1 MKPPRMKGAFMINPE
16 WSLNHIPPRGHTD
29 VAEYAAMLFDI
40 ARNARDRLGKPQ
52 DFLSNYSLYR
62 GNSHKQT
69 TGRKGHSPAAKKS
82 MVPVNLYFSN
92 VERTI
97 ANITARNPT
106 GEVVDLDG
114 TNDGTEQILTI
125 ALKKWWKDTNQ
136 QQKTRSSARQMEIYG
151 ITPEKPYFDKAMDRP
166 DIMVTDPFA
175 FFPAPGFYADLATE
189 APYIAYLYVDFVSK
203 IEKDFGVKNIAA
215 EDAYDLLGTVREDY
229 KPPVRNVGQTIGNYA
244 DPMTVKSQTQSDGNK
259 AVERGIIIEVW
270 LRDDRLRTTTETQ
283 PVTDQFGMQMVGED
297 GTPLVAVKTTKEPV
311 YRDGIRKITISK
323 TKDPGNK
330 SGWIVLDDSENPNI
344 NPALPTEYARNTYPW
359 GRLPVYFA
367 NSYKDQVSIWGFAAA
382 EQTAD
387 LIEKINQII
396 SKLIAYVIN
405 VMAPPL
411 IIQQHCGITREMIE
425 AEISKSGR
433 LILMPSTPNAR
444 IEFLQIPN
452 LPATFFQVLDL
463 IVKMFDRV
471 YQIEDADRGVA
482 PSGVIAASAIVALQ
496 ERNQVLMQSKTSA
509 IDTLAEE
516 RSRWTIGLWQNFGTK
531 AESVNIGG
539 ERVEFSGVQFAG
551 RKFNYVV
558 EAGSSTPRTSLQN
571 QELILGLSDK
581 GLLSRRYVLEALNL
595 PNWKEE
601 LERIAD
607 GQLDQALQILIQA
620 GLPKEAAIQ
629 LKQVLIQPQGGPG
642 DVKKPGQPTAAP
654 KAPQPTGGM

>member
-1 MKPPRMKGAFMINPE
+1 MIDPRWN
-16 WSLNHIPPRGHTD
+16 LNLIPPKGHAD
-29 VAEYAAMLFDI
+29 VADFAAMLFDI
-40 ARNARDRLGKPQ
+40 ARLNKERLGKPQ
-52 DFLSNYSLYR
+52 DFLANYSLYR

-69 TGRKGHSPAAKKS
+69 TGRKGYSPSAKKA
-82 MVPVNLYFSN
+82 MVPVNLYFAN
-92 VERTI
+92 VERTVS
-97 ANITARNPT
+97 NITARNPT

-114 TNDGTEQILTI
+114 SDDGTEQVLTI

-151 ITPEKPYFDKAMDRP
+151 ITPEKPYFDKAADRP

-175 FFPAPGFYADLATE
+175 FFPAPGFYDELATE
-189 APYIAYLYVDFVSK
+189 APYVCFLYVDFVSK
-203 IEKDFGVKNIAA
+203 IESDFKVKDIAA

-229 KPPVRNVGQTIGNYA
+229 KPPVRNAGQTIGNYA
-244 DPMTVKSQTQSDGNK
+244 DPMTVKSQAQSDGNK
-259 AVERGIIIEVW
+259 AVERGIVIEIW
-270 LRDDRLRTTTETQ
+270 LRDYRTSTTTETQ
-283 PVTDQFGMQMVGED
+283 PILDQNGMQAVGED
-297 GTPLVAVKTTKEPV
+297 GNALVAVKTTKEPV

-323 TKDPGNK
+323 TKDPGSK
-330 SGWIVLDDSENPNI
+330 SGWVVLDDSANPNI
-344 NPALPTEYARNTYPW
+344 NPALPTELAMFTYPW

-382 EQTAD
+382 EQTSD

-411 IIQQHCGITREMIE
+411 IVQQHCGITQEMIE
-425 AEISKSGR
+425 SQINKSGR

-452 LPATFFQVLDL
+452 LPSTFFQVLDL
-463 IVKMFDRV
+463 IIKMFDRV

-509 IDTLAEE
+509 IDNLAEE
-516 RSRWTIGLWQNFGTK
+516 RSRWAIGLWQNFGTK
-531 AESVNIGG
+531 TEAVNVGG
-539 ERVEFSGVQFAG
+539 EQVEFSGVQFAG

-571 QELILGLSDK
+571 QELVLGLSDK

-601 LERIAD
+601 IER
-607 GQLDQALQILIQA
+607 GGENQLDMALQVLIEA
-620 GLPKEAAIQ
+620 GLPQEAAIQ
-629 LKQVLIQPQGGPG
+629 LKQVLMQPQGGPG
-642 DVKKPGQPTAAP
+642 DVKKPGQPAP
-654 KAPQPTGGM
+654 KAPQPKQTGGV